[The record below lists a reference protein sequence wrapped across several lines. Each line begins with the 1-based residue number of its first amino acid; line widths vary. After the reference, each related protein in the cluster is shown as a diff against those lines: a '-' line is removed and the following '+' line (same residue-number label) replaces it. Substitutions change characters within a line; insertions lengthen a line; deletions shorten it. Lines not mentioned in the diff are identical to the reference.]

1 MNTNIPVTIK
11 KRGRPKL
18 EGKLR
23 EANGRVSR
31 SKEPTQK
38 LALEARAKAY
48 KLTIEQAKD
57 PRSRTYLGRLS
68 LFGRQGGVSK
78 DQYEAGEQFLE
89 IRNDY
94 RRSLLSPG
102 AYYEATGVQLGQEN
116 MEEYTAWVLRARR
129 RYSAALKAIQEAQF
143 DNGHENLYA
152 AIQYILIDDREL
164 PHLLGATR
172 MVLNALY
179 RHFRRTEP
187 NRRKNIW
194 AGYISL
200 GEMNQIATKKYNEN

>member
-1 MNTNIPVTIK
+1 MNSNFSISIK

-18 EGKLR
+18 KGKLR

-31 SKEPTQK
+31 AKEPIQK
-38 LALEARAKAY
+38 LAIEARAKAH
-48 KLTIEQAKD
+48 KLTIAQASD
-57 PRSRTYLGRLS
+57 PRSQSYIGRLS
-68 LFGRQGGVSK
+68 LFDRAGGISA
-78 DQYEAGEQFLE
+78 DQYQAAIRFLE

-102 AYYEATGVQLGQEN
+102 AYYEATGIQLGSEN
-116 MEEYTAWVLRARR
+116 MEEYSAWVLRARR
-129 RYSAALKAIQEAQF
+129 RYSATLKAIQEAQF
-143 DNGHENLYA
+143 DNGNENLYA

-172 MVLNALY
+172 MVLNALH
-179 RHFRRTEP
+179 RHYSHFEP

-194 AGYISL
+194 SGYISL
-200 GEMNQIATKKYNEN
+200 GQMNKRPKNEEN